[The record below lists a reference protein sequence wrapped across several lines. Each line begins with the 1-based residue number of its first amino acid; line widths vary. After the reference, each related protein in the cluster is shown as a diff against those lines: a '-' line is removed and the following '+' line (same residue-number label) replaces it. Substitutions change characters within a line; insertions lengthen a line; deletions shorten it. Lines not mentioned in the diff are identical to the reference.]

1 MRRKPPVK
9 VLAMRDKPLAFFL
22 TWSCYGC
29 WLPGDDRGYV
39 DREHN
44 QYGRPRLEPRPRLA
58 EFVLKNLAD
67 PPFALSNRAREM
79 VAQAIRDH
87 CLRRDWFLFAQNVRT
102 THVHVVVEAR
112 DHGPEVVLD
121 QFKAWATRRLREAGV
136 LNPAHR
142 AWTRHGST
150 IYVFDEATLK
160 SKIDYVLNAQ

>member
-1 MRRKPPVK
+1 MRAVRRKPPVK

-67 PPFALSNRAREM
+67 PPFALSNRVFRGNP
-79 VAQAIRDH
+79 RSR
-87 CLRRDWFLFAQNVRT
+87 LRLPERANH
-102 THVHVVVEAR
+102 HVHVVVG
-112 DHGPEVVLD
+112 H
-121 QFKAWATRRLREAGV
+121 ATTAGS
-136 LNPAHR
+136 HFRSIQGR
-142 AWTRHGST
+142 A
-150 IYVFDEATLK
+150 
-160 SKIDYVLNAQ
+160 